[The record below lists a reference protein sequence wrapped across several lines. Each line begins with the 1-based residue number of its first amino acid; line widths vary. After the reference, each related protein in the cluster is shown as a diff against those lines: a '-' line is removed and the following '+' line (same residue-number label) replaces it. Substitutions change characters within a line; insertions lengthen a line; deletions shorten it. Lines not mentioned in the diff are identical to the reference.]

1 MHIDSKEI
9 LIMIKKLAY
18 LLVLPAATLLLSS
31 APLSTP
37 TVYGE
42 PIRHSERYVSTPEQ
56 EVPKQPHLKRWNKP
70 VITVGVSKDVPQQIK
85 DQLPSA
91 IAFWNKAQTVQLV
104 PISQGHADILI
115 SKANLNTG
123 KNANKYEQVMGN
135 TIDNYTGSKI
145 TQAYVMIDPNMCKTV
160 SHDNEI
166 DLDDLY
172 QKTLTHEIGH
182 ALGLK
187 HTYNVQSIMYPDASE
202 GHERRIDLQALQLIY
217 QNQDGTPAN

>member
-1 MHIDSKEI
+1 
-9 LIMIKKLAY
+9 MIKKLVY

-31 APLSTP
+31 ALLSTP

-56 EVPKQPHLKRWNKP
+56 EVPKKSYLKRWTKP
-70 VITVGVSKDVPQQIK
+70 IITVGVSKDVPQQVK
-85 DQLPSA
+85 AQLPSA
-91 IAFWNKAQTVQLV
+91 IAFWNQAQAVQLV

-115 SKANLNTG
+115 SNANLNTG
-123 KNANKYEQVMGN
+123 KDANKYEQVMGN
-135 TIDNYTGSKI
+135 TINNYTGSKI
-145 TQAYVMIDPNMCKTV
+145 TQAYVMIDPKMCKTV
-160 SHDNEI
+160 ASDDEK

-187 HTYNVQSIMYPDASE
+187 HTYNVNSIMYPDASE

-217 QNQDGTPAN
+217 QNQDSTPAH